1 MSQADVHRLTTFIR
15 TNQEKIISEFAVF
28 AKTLMP
34 PGAEMTESELRDH
47 AEDILTAIVTDME
60 LIQSGEEQSQ
70 KSKGQGSARTMVISG
85 RLHADDRIRHGFTFR
100 LGPRRVPSAARHGP
114 RLYEEHGASAL
125 PQVRRFNEAVDE
137 TLTESMHP
145 FAVQTDLFRD
155 QFIGIVSHDLRTP
168 LGAVTMGAAL
178 LAQPEDDPHRRHRV
192 VTGIINSAQRMERM
206 IADLLDLTQARL
218 GGTIPLK
225 RREADLHKVCDEVV
239 LESRAVRPEVMVRL
253 ETSGNLRGEWDP
265 DRLGQV
271 VSNLLGNAMQYGDGT
286 PITLTTRDEG
296 DAVTLAVHNGGAP
309 IPTDVLP
316 LIFEPLARGRGKARA
331 AQHRV
336 GIVHRA
342 RDRVSAWRRY
352 SGDQLRYRNDLQG
365 APAEEWVMTLRFGRC
380 KPCNFGTELANYC
393 AMRRPPSFVQYY
405 PLVFQPGNFGASR
418 DSN

>member
-1 MSQADVHRLTTFIR
+1 MSQADVHSLTTFIQ
-15 TNQEKIISEFAVF
+15 TNQEEIISEFAVF

-47 AEDILTAIVTDME
+47 AEEILTAIVADMG

-100 LGPRRVPSAARHGP
+100 SVLAEFRALRATVL
-114 RLYEEHGASAL
+114 RLYEEHGASDVL
-125 PQVRRFNEAVDE
+125 QVRRFNEAVDE
-137 TLTESMHP
+137 TLTESMDR

-192 VTGIINSAQRMERM
+192 VTGIISSAERMERM

-218 GGTIPLK
+218 GGTISIN

-239 LESRAVRPEVMVRL
+239 LESRAVRPDVVVRL

-271 VSNLLGNAMQYGDGT
+271 VSNLLGNAMQHGDGT
-286 PITLTTRDEG
+286 PITLTAREEG
-296 DAVTLAVHNGGAP
+296 DAVTFAVHNGGVP

-316 LIFEPLARGRGKARA
+316 LIFEPLARGHGKGGLHNIGLGLFIARA
-331 AQHRV
+331 
-336 GIVHRA
+336 I
-342 RDRVSAWRRY
+342 VSAHG
-352 SGDQLRYRNDLQG
+352 GDIQVTSSDVGTTFKVRLPRNG
-365 APAEEWVMTLRFGRC
+365 
-380 KPCNFGTELANYC
+380 
-393 AMRRPPSFVQYY
+393 
-405 PLVFQPGNFGASR
+405 
-418 DSN
+418 